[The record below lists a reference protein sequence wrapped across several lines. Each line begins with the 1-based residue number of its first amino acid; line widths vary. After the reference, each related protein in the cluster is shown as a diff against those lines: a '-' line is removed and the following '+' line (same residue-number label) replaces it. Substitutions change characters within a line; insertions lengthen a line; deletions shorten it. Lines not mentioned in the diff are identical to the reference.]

1 MAGKLKVR
9 SVEQN
14 NKKAHSPITINTEE
28 DDPRWPVKDRLG
40 LMQDYVQDETP
51 KRLVKDRLGTRRSKR
66 NVRPVRPFDPFKLG
80 YTPHKQPT
88 PKNTNKQK
96 KKTQKK
102 KKIKKKNLNP
112 MKNTIK
118 KFQLSVL

>member
-28 DDPRWPVKDRLG
+28 DAPRWPVKDRLG
-40 LMQDYVQDETP
+40 SIQDYVQDETP
-51 KRLVKDRLGTRRSKR
+51 KRPVKDRLGTTRSKR

-80 YTPHKQPT
+80 YAP
-88 PKNTNKQK
+88 PKKRRIQ
-96 KKTQKK
+96 
-102 KKIKKKNLNP
+102 
-112 MKNTIK
+112 
-118 KFQLSVL
+118 